1 LTSLFS
7 FPLKI
12 VDMQDT
18 EEGKMSSVY
27 HDLFKFSELKI
38 QESQLYYRNPK
49 FGKTG
54 IWFKFGIPE
63 LQQV

>member
-1 LTSLFS
+1 
-7 FPLKI
+7 

-49 FGKTG
+49 FGKLD
-54 IWFKFGIPE
+54 WFKFGFPNCSRFDE
-63 LQQV
+63 

>member
-1 LTSLFS
+1 
-7 FPLKI
+7 
-12 VDMQDT
+12 MQDT

-49 FGKTG
+49 FGKLG
-54 IWFKFGIPE
+54 FGLNSEFPNCSRFDE
-63 LQQV
+63 

>member
-1 LTSLFS
+1 
-7 FPLKI
+7 
-12 VDMQDT
+12 MQDT

-54 IWFKFGIPE
+54 IGLNSEFPNCSRFDE
-63 LQQV
+63 

>member
-1 LTSLFS
+1 
-7 FPLKI
+7 

-54 IWFKFGIPE
+54 IWFKFGIPNCSRFDE
-63 LQQV
+63 